1 VIPIGYVIG
10 LFMSGDNEND
20 YSKSNMLIRVA
31 KFGKIY
37 KLLKL
42 FRLVKIF
49 KILKNKEKMS
59 AQF

>member
-1 VIPIGYVIG
+1 
-10 LFMSGDNEND
+10 MSGGNEND